1 MKIFFLENSDIIFNG
16 DSLNSNSIGGSER
29 TLINISTELAKFNY
43 DVFVFNNP
51 TNEKIISNVKWHHI
65 KSIKN
70 FDNPDISIAMS
81 DSNLLNLVKCPK
93 KFVWSHSVETIEKF
107 IRKKQLLPFLKNKP
121 VVLLEGNYHYKK
133 RSLFTSLFG
142 KYILK
147 LAPDYDFINAKID
160 LEYIPNNNAI
170 FTTRP
175 DRNLSFL
182 LECWHKIFSQT
193 SNAKLYINPPY
204 KLSQSDISRNV
215 LLRKLSTKN
224 ELIID
229 LLQSKVM
236 LVPGH
241 KGEVFCLAAEEAKA
255 LCVPIVTMGFGSLS
269 ERVDHLK
276 TGYIAKTKSEFINF
290 AIDILNNN
298 KTYLELK
305 KNLMKIRGIR
315 TYENVAS
322 DLIKIIDK

>member
-1 MKIFFLENSDIIFNG
+1 
-16 DSLNSNSIGGSER
+16 
-29 TLINISTELAKFNY
+29 
-43 DVFVFNNP
+43 
-51 TNEKIISNVKWHHI
+51 
-65 KSIKN
+65 
-70 FDNPDISIAMS
+70 
-81 DSNLLNLVKCPK
+81 
-93 KFVWSHSVETIEKF
+93 
-107 IRKKQLLPFLKNKP
+107 
-121 VVLLEGNYHYKK
+121 
-133 RSLFTSLFG
+133 
-142 KYILK
+142 
-147 LAPDYDFINAKID
+147 
-160 LEYIPNNNAI
+160 
-170 FTTRP
+170 
-175 DRNLSFL
+175 
-182 LECWHKIFSQT
+182 
-193 SNAKLYINPPY
+193 
-204 KLSQSDISRNV
+204 
-215 LLRKLSTKN
+215 
-224 ELIID
+224 
-229 LLQSKVM
+229 M